1 MCDVHGA
8 DPVYPPSL
16 YRAVSYASTLG
27 VPVYIL
33 ENGMPCAQDDDRR
46 KDWIDG
52 CLAEARTP
60 SSAVQTP
67 ELGRFFWNLHQ
78 CVEGSHSIQFVHNSV
93 LELSDILLG
102 HIWRRQDTSE
112 YVQHVV
118 SASCL
123 ASLPALEAQRDAQA
137 SCNEEGEQARME
149 GVLWPPRHMLRAV
162 SADGLCAWIGR
173 WRS

>member
-67 ELGRFFWNLHQ
+67 EMGRFSGTFTSVWKGLTLSRL
-78 CVEGSHSIQFVHNSV
+78 CTIQF
-93 LELSDILLG
+93 
-102 HIWRRQDTSE
+102 
-112 YVQHVV
+112 
-118 SASCL
+118 
-123 ASLPALEAQRDAQA
+123 
-137 SCNEEGEQARME
+137 
-149 GVLWPPRHMLRAV
+149 
-162 SADGLCAWIGR
+162 
-173 WRS
+173 